1 MPFFANAM
9 RVFWDAAHA
18 TSSRRLRWQE
28 RTDEAHGS
36 DETRSS
42 SRERATLGTLHPGSL
57 QCTSKEKATEHAMVW
72 AAWTTCAFP
81 KHAQAQATREPELR
95 AHQHRLSR
103 YPRLPTRRRLSV
115 PLLLLWRRAPHLLRC
130 PMAELGF
137 ILQPLKKVWRRRLDR
152 LHRAH

>member
-1 MPFFANAM
+1 M

-95 AHQHRLSR
+95 AHQHRLHK
-103 YPRLPTRRRLSV
+103 PTRRRLSV
-115 PLLLLWRRAPHLLRC
+115 PLLLLWRRAPHVLRR
-130 PMAELGF
+130 PIAELGF
-137 ILQPLKKVWRRRLDR
+137 ILPLLKKVLRRRLDR